1 MKAAWEMFYPSE
13 GRLSASICAAAPEP
27 NAKPHSNRSCWIEKR
42 DQTRYSIALIM
53 DARQLHFSRRGFLKA
68 TAALGGGLAAGMTV
82 LPAWGLEAGGKGGAG
97 LKDLPEGSAPPPVP
111 LPHFPDRLHA
121 FVWRNWSLVPVCRL
135 ARVVGARDS
144 DIVRLGRAMGL
155 GKPPAISRD
164 QQIRSR
170 LTVLRRNWHL
180 LPYEQL
186 LELLGWTPE
195 QLAFALREDDF
206 LYIKLGS
213 LKPRCQPLRYQ
224 PPDETARKREAEI
237 AGVLREEFGPELAA
251 PHEPLFSFVARL
263 SSRPPAPAL
272 AAPTPAN
279 LRFCYSYFALYGDPL
294 LDEETD
300 PYPEGY
306 LERLAQIGVNGVWL
320 QALLHKLAP
329 FPWEPERSAQYQ
341 TRLRH
346 LRRLV
351 ARARK
356 HGMGVFL
363 YLNEPRAMPLAFF
376 EKRPQLKGVVEAG
389 YGALC
394 TSAPAVQQFLRNSVA
409 GICRAVPDLGGFL
422 TITASENL
430 TNCWSHGGGGHC
442 PRCGT
447 RSAAEVVAEVN
458 GLVERGH

>member
-1 MKAAWEMFYPSE
+1 
-13 GRLSASICAAAPEP
+13 
-27 NAKPHSNRSCWIEKR
+27 
-42 DQTRYSIALIM
+42 M

-155 GKPPAISRD
+155 GEPPAISRD
-164 QQIRSR
+164 QQIRAR

-195 QLAFALREDDF
+195 RLAFALREDDF

-263 SSRPPAPAL
+263 SSRPPAPAS

-329 FPWEPERSAQYQ
+329 SPGNRAERAIPNAPAPLAAARRRARAWHGRIPLPERTARDAAGVLRESARNSRACRG
-341 TRLRH
+341 RLR
-346 LRRLV
+346 
-351 ARARK
+351 
-356 HGMGVFL
+356 
-363 YLNEPRAMPLAFF
+363 
-376 EKRPQLKGVVEAG
+376 
-389 YGALC
+389 GALHQRAGGA
-394 TSAPAVQQFLRNSVA
+394 TVPAQFR
-409 GICRAVPDLGGFL
+409 
-422 TITASENL
+422 
-430 TNCWSHGGGGHC
+430 GGHL
-442 PRCGT
+442 PGG
-447 RSAAEVVAEVN
+447 A
-458 GLVERGH
+458 